1 MLNEWKAQW
10 FPFWPAPRNDSC
22 IPLLQITIAFLE
34 SPLVL
39 STQMGTNLKI
49 FTFAFFSVICGSL
62 SRRILFREELKFS
75 VPNRLKI
82 QWRIWWRKWAAPFWA
97 WLEQTITSAIK
108 KEVAAA
114 KSLQSC
120 PTLCDPV
127 DSSPPG
133 SSVPGILQART
144 LAWVAISFSNAWKWK
159 VKGKSFSRVR
169 LFTIPFTAAYQAPP
183 SMGASRQEYWSGLP
197 SLPSPKKEDMDFNFM
212 DQKTWYCYNISSLQ
226 INIYGLH
233 CNPNQIISKFFVY
246 TLFFF

>member
-49 FTFAFFSVICGSL
+49 FTFAFFPVICGSL

-127 DSSPPG
+127 ESSPPG

-183 SMGASRQEYWSGLP
+183 SMGASRQEYAEKLPRQEGSHELRSLRTTFERNPLFITDTVFGTTFQEKYHHWSNL
-197 SLPSPKKEDMDFNFM
+197 F
-212 DQKTWYCYNISSLQ
+212 I
-226 INIYGLH
+226 
-233 CNPNQIISKFFVY
+233 FFRASQS
-246 TLFFF
+246 